1 MKKVF
6 QKNQMIIMTLA
17 VVIAVAGYVNYSQKY
32 DSAGTKNGKTKTV
45 SKNVAKESAA
55 AVTDDVTDVGE
66 AVLTNAQ
73 VSNYVAKAKLEREQV
88 HSKAKDTLE
97 GIIKDKTVKD
107 SVKQDA
113 VDKLAMLSE
122 QMEMETAAENLL
134 GAKGFVLE
142 ESGLKYQINGNQD
155 VCVSS
160 TLNIAIDGVSS
171 EALMISSKQ
180 YCGIS
185 NGSACTSSNYSPS
198 YVLAAM
204 GLDGSRIEASLR
216 LSWGPNSDLKEVVD
230 NFKKLL
236 YVAKLMAN

>member
-32 DSAGTKNGKTKTV
+32 DPAGTKNSKTKTV

-97 GIIKDKTVKD
+97 EIIKDKTVKD

-134 GAKGFVLE
+134 GAKGFLNSIVTITNGKVDVLVNKKDLSKVE
-142 ESGLKYQINGNQD
+142 RSQIEDIVVIVGATLGRFVAITD
-155 VCVSS
+155 VV
-160 TLNIAIDGVSS
+160 N
-171 EALMISSKQ
+171 
-180 YCGIS
+180 
-185 NGSACTSSNYSPS
+185 TS
-198 YVLAAM
+198 
-204 GLDGSRIEASLR
+204 ASLIASIT
-216 LSWGPNSDLKEVVD
+216 LSSCVMVEYASTWSIT
-230 NFKKLL
+230 FSS
-236 YVAKLMAN
+236 

>member
-32 DSAGTKNGKTKTV
+32 ESAGTKNGKTKTV

-55 AVTDDVTDVGE
+55 AVTDDVTDVGEDVTDVGE

-97 GIIKDKTVKD
+97 EIIKDQTVKD

-134 GAKGFVLE
+134 GAKGFLNSIVTITNEKVDVLVNKKDLSKVE
-142 ESGLKYQINGNQD
+142 RSQIEDIVVRKVGCQLGD
-155 VCVSS
+155 VV
-160 TLNIAIDGVSS
+160 
-171 EALMISSKQ
+171 ISSIK
-180 YCGIS
+180 
-185 NGSACTSSNYSPS
+185 T
-198 YVLAAM
+198 
-204 GLDGSRIEASLR
+204 E
-216 LSWGPNSDLKEVVD
+216 E
-230 NFKKLL
+230 
-236 YVAKLMAN
+236 

>member
-32 DSAGTKNGKTKTV
+32 ESAGTKNGKTKTV

-97 GIIKDKTVKD
+97 EIIKDQTVKD

-134 GAKGFVLE
+134 GAKGFLNRAKGFLNSIVTITNGKVDVLVNKKDLSKVE
-142 ESGLKYQINGNQD
+142 RSQIEDIVVRKVGCQLGD
-155 VCVSS
+155 VV
-160 TLNIAIDGVSS
+160 
-171 EALMISSKQ
+171 ISSIK
-180 YCGIS
+180 
-185 NGSACTSSNYSPS
+185 T
-198 YVLAAM
+198 
-204 GLDGSRIEASLR
+204 E
-216 LSWGPNSDLKEVVD
+216 E
-230 NFKKLL
+230 
-236 YVAKLMAN
+236 

>member
-32 DSAGTKNGKTKTV
+32 DPAGTKNSKTKTV

-73 VSNYVAKAKLEREQV
+73 VSNYVAKAKLEREQT

-97 GIIKDKTVKD
+97 EIIKDQTVKD

-113 VDKLAMLSE
+113 VDKLAMMSE
-122 QMEMETAAENLL
+122 QMETAAENLL
-134 GAKGFVLE
+134 GAKGFLNSIVTITNGKVDVLVNKKDLSKVE
-142 ESGLKYQINGNQD
+142 RSQIEDIVVRKVGCQLGD
-155 VCVSS
+155 VV
-160 TLNIAIDGVSS
+160 
-171 EALMISSKQ
+171 ISSIK
-180 YCGIS
+180 
-185 NGSACTSSNYSPS
+185 T
-198 YVLAAM
+198 
-204 GLDGSRIEASLR
+204 E
-216 LSWGPNSDLKEVVD
+216 E
-230 NFKKLL
+230 
-236 YVAKLMAN
+236 

>member
-32 DSAGTKNGKTKTV
+32 DPAGTKNSKTKTV

-97 GIIKDKTVKD
+97 EIIKDQTVKD

-122 QMEMETAAENLL
+122 QMEMETAAE
-134 GAKGFVLE
+134 APIIAVI
-142 ESGLKYQINGNQD
+142 SGEQ
-155 VCVSS
+155 SRS
-160 TLNIAIDGVSS
+160 TLR
-171 EALMISSKQ
+171 
-180 YCGIS
+180 
-185 NGSACTSSNYSPS
+185 TSQ
-198 YVLAAM
+198 AM
-204 GLDGSRIEASLR
+204 TTSLR
-216 LSWGPNSDLKEVVD
+216 RSVGKSGRMGRSIRREARTAGRLGLPSRRM
-230 NFKKLL
+230 KLPGMRPT
-236 YVAKLMAN
+236 A

>member
-32 DSAGTKNGKTKTV
+32 DPAGTKNGKTKTV

-73 VSNYVAKAKLEREQV
+73 VSSYVAKAKLEREQV

-122 QMEMETAAENLL
+122 QMETAAENLL
-134 GAKGFVLE
+134 GAKGFLNSIVTITNGKVDVLVNKKDLSKVE
-142 ESGLKYQINGNQD
+142 RSQIEDIVVRKVGCQLGD
-155 VCVSS
+155 VV
-160 TLNIAIDGVSS
+160 
-171 EALMISSKQ
+171 ISSIK
-180 YCGIS
+180 
-185 NGSACTSSNYSPS
+185 T
-198 YVLAAM
+198 
-204 GLDGSRIEASLR
+204 E
-216 LSWGPNSDLKEVVD
+216 E
-230 NFKKLL
+230 
-236 YVAKLMAN
+236 

>member
-32 DSAGTKNGKTKTV
+32 DPAGTKNSKTKTV

-55 AVTDDVTDVGE
+55 AVTD

-73 VSNYVAKAKLEREQV
+73 VSNYVAKAKLEREQT

-97 GIIKDKTVKD
+97 EIIKDQTVKD

-134 GAKGFVLE
+134 GAKGFLNSIVTITNGKVDVLVNKKDLSKVE
-142 ESGLKYQINGNQD
+142 RSQIEDIVVRKVGCQLGD
-155 VCVSS
+155 VV
-160 TLNIAIDGVSS
+160 
-171 EALMISSKQ
+171 ISSIK
-180 YCGIS
+180 
-185 NGSACTSSNYSPS
+185 T
-198 YVLAAM
+198 
-204 GLDGSRIEASLR
+204 E
-216 LSWGPNSDLKEVVD
+216 E
-230 NFKKLL
+230 
-236 YVAKLMAN
+236 

>member
-32 DSAGTKNGKTKTV
+32 DPAGTKNSKTKTV

-73 VSNYVAKAKLEREQV
+73 VSNYVAKAKLEREQT

-97 GIIKDKTVKD
+97 EIIKDQTVKD

-122 QMEMETAAENLL
+122 QMENLL
-134 GAKGFVLE
+134 GAKGFLNSIVTITNGKVDVLVNKKDLSKVE
-142 ESGLKYQINGNQD
+142 RSQIEDIVVRKVGCQLGD
-155 VCVSS
+155 VV
-160 TLNIAIDGVSS
+160 
-171 EALMISSKQ
+171 ISSIK
-180 YCGIS
+180 
-185 NGSACTSSNYSPS
+185 T
-198 YVLAAM
+198 
-204 GLDGSRIEASLR
+204 E
-216 LSWGPNSDLKEVVD
+216 E
-230 NFKKLL
+230 
-236 YVAKLMAN
+236 

>member
-32 DSAGTKNGKTKTV
+32 ESAGTKNGKTKTV

-73 VSNYVAKAKLEREQV
+73 VSNYVAKAKLEREQT

-97 GIIKDKTVKD
+97 EIIKDQTVKD

-113 VDKLAMLSE
+113 VDKMAMLSE
-122 QMEMETAAENLL
+122 QM
-134 GAKGFVLE
+134 
-142 ESGLKYQINGNQD
+142 
-155 VCVSS
+155 
-160 TLNIAIDGVSS
+160 
-171 EALMISSKQ
+171 
-180 YCGIS
+180 
-185 NGSACTSSNYSPS
+185 
-198 YVLAAM
+198 
-204 GLDGSRIEASLR
+204 
-216 LSWGPNSDLKEVVD
+216 
-230 NFKKLL
+230 
-236 YVAKLMAN
+236 

>member
-32 DSAGTKNGKTKTV
+32 DPAGTKNSKTKTV
-45 SKNVAKESAA
+45 SKNVSKESAA

-73 VSNYVAKAKLEREQV
+73 VSNYVAKAKLEREQT

-97 GIIKDKTVKD
+97 EIIKDQTVKD

-134 GAKGFVLE
+134 GAKGFLNSIVTITNGKVDVLVNKKDLSKIE
-142 ESGLKYQINGNQD
+142 RSQIEDIVVRKVGCQLGD
-155 VCVSS
+155 VV
-160 TLNIAIDGVSS
+160 
-171 EALMISSKQ
+171 ISSIK
-180 YCGIS
+180 
-185 NGSACTSSNYSPS
+185 T
-198 YVLAAM
+198 
-204 GLDGSRIEASLR
+204 E
-216 LSWGPNSDLKEVVD
+216 E
-230 NFKKLL
+230 
-236 YVAKLMAN
+236 

>member
-32 DSAGTKNGKTKTV
+32 DPAGTKNGKTKTV

-73 VSNYVAKAKLEREQV
+73 VSNYVAKAKLEREQT

-97 GIIKDKTVKD
+97 EIIKDQTVKD

-134 GAKGFVLE
+134 GAKGFLNSIVTITNGKVDVLVNKKDL
-142 ESGLKYQINGNQD
+142 SK
-155 VCVSS
+155 VCLLY
-160 TLNIAIDGVSS
+160 T
-171 EALMISSKQ
+171 
-180 YCGIS
+180 
-185 NGSACTSSNYSPS
+185 SPS
-198 YVLAAM
+198 PRA
-204 GLDGSRIEASLR
+204 
-216 LSWGPNSDLKEVVD
+216 
-230 NFKKLL
+230 
-236 YVAKLMAN
+236 

>member
-32 DSAGTKNGKTKTV
+32 DPAGTKNSKTKTV

-88 HSKAKDTLE
+88 HSKAK

-134 GAKGFVLE
+134 GAKGFLNSIVTITNGKVDVLVNKKE
-142 ESGLKYQINGNQD
+142 LSKVERSQIEDIVVRKVGCQLGD
-155 VCVSS
+155 VV
-160 TLNIAIDGVSS
+160 
-171 EALMISSKQ
+171 ISSIK
-180 YCGIS
+180 
-185 NGSACTSSNYSPS
+185 T
-198 YVLAAM
+198 
-204 GLDGSRIEASLR
+204 E
-216 LSWGPNSDLKEVVD
+216 E
-230 NFKKLL
+230 
-236 YVAKLMAN
+236 

>member
-32 DSAGTKNGKTKTV
+32 DPAGTKNGKTKTV

-55 AVTDDVTDVGE
+55 AVTDDGE

-97 GIIKDKTVKD
+97 EIIKDQTVKD

-134 GAKGFVLE
+134 GAKGFLNSIVTITNGKVDVLVNKKDLSKVE
-142 ESGLKYQINGNQD
+142 RSQIEDIVVRKVGCQLGD
-155 VCVSS
+155 VV
-160 TLNIAIDGVSS
+160 
-171 EALMISSKQ
+171 ISSIK
-180 YCGIS
+180 
-185 NGSACTSSNYSPS
+185 T
-198 YVLAAM
+198 
-204 GLDGSRIEASLR
+204 E
-216 LSWGPNSDLKEVVD
+216 E
-230 NFKKLL
+230 
-236 YVAKLMAN
+236 

>member
-32 DSAGTKNGKTKTV
+32 ESAGTKNGKKKTV

-73 VSNYVAKAKLEREQV
+73 VSNYVAKAKLEREQT

-97 GIIKDKTVKD
+97 EIIKDQTVKD

-122 QMEMETAAENLL
+122 QMETAAENLL
-134 GAKGFVLE
+134 GAKGFLNSIVTITNGKVDVLVNKKDLSKVE
-142 ESGLKYQINGNQD
+142 RSQIEDIVVRKVGCQLGD
-155 VCVSS
+155 VV
-160 TLNIAIDGVSS
+160 
-171 EALMISSKQ
+171 ISSIK
-180 YCGIS
+180 
-185 NGSACTSSNYSPS
+185 T
-198 YVLAAM
+198 
-204 GLDGSRIEASLR
+204 E
-216 LSWGPNSDLKEVVD
+216 E
-230 NFKKLL
+230 
-236 YVAKLMAN
+236 

>member
-32 DSAGTKNGKTKTV
+32 DPAGTKNSKTKTV

-113 VDKLAMLSE
+113 VDKLAMF
-122 QMEMETAAENLL
+122 QNRWRWRRQRRICW
-134 GAKGFVLE
+134 
-142 ESGLKYQINGNQD
+142 GLRD
-155 VCVSS
+155 
-160 TLNIAIDGVSS
+160 
-171 EALMISSKQ
+171 
-180 YCGIS
+180 
-185 NGSACTSSNYSPS
+185 
-198 YVLAAM
+198 
-204 GLDGSRIEASLR
+204 
-216 LSWGPNSDLKEVVD
+216 
-230 NFKKLL
+230 F
-236 YVAKLMAN
+236 

>member
-32 DSAGTKNGKTKTV
+32 DPAGTKNSKTKTV

-73 VSNYVAKAKLEREQV
+73 VSNYVAKAKLEREQT

-97 GIIKDKTVKD
+97 EIIKDQTVKD

-122 QMEMETAAENLL
+122 QMETAAENLL
-134 GAKGFVLE
+134 GAKGFLNSIVTITNGKVDVLVNKKDLSKVE
-142 ESGLKYQINGNQD
+142 RSQIEDIVVRKVGCQLGD
-155 VCVSS
+155 VV
-160 TLNIAIDGVSS
+160 
-171 EALMISSKQ
+171 ISSIK
-180 YCGIS
+180 
-185 NGSACTSSNYSPS
+185 T
-198 YVLAAM
+198 
-204 GLDGSRIEASLR
+204 E
-216 LSWGPNSDLKEVVD
+216 E
-230 NFKKLL
+230 
-236 YVAKLMAN
+236 

>member
-32 DSAGTKNGKTKTV
+32 ESAGTKNGKTKTV

-97 GIIKDKTVKD
+97 EIIKDQTVKD

-134 GAKGFVLE
+134 GAKGFLNSIVTITNGKVDVLVNKKDLSKVE
-142 ESGLKYQINGNQD
+142 RSPPTPAVTAGWWNPWHWLPSPPAPT
-155 VCVSS
+155 VSS
-160 TLNIAIDGVSS
+160 SKSTTTRPRHSVTVSS
-171 EALMISSKQ
+171 L
-180 YCGIS
+180 
-185 NGSACTSSNYSPS
+185 
-198 YVLAAM
+198 
-204 GLDGSRIEASLR
+204 
-216 LSWGPNSDLKEVVD
+216 
-230 NFKKLL
+230 
-236 YVAKLMAN
+236 

>member
-32 DSAGTKNGKTKTV
+32 DPAGTKNGKAKTV

-73 VSNYVAKAKLEREQV
+73 VSNYVAKAKLEREQT

-97 GIIKDKTVKD
+97 EIIKDQTVKD

-122 QMEMETAAENLL
+122 QKEMRLQRRICW
-134 GAKGFVLE
+134 
-142 ESGLKYQINGNQD
+142 GLRD
-155 VCVSS
+155 
-160 TLNIAIDGVSS
+160 
-171 EALMISSKQ
+171 
-180 YCGIS
+180 
-185 NGSACTSSNYSPS
+185 
-198 YVLAAM
+198 
-204 GLDGSRIEASLR
+204 
-216 LSWGPNSDLKEVVD
+216 
-230 NFKKLL
+230 F
-236 YVAKLMAN
+236 